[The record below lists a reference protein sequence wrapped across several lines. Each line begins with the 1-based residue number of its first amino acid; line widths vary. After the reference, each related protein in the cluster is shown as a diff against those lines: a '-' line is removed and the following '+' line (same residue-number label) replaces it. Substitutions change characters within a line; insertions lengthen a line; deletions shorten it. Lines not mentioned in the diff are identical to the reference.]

1 MEIRFTL
8 DEIDAVAAKI
18 APELKHRI
26 VRMEGAMGAGKT
38 TLIQALG
45 RQLNLIDS
53 VTSPTFSVVNTYL
66 NKDQEI
72 FYHFDFYRI
81 ESENETLDFGV
92 EEYFDSGCWCFLEW
106 SERIAKLLPDQ
117 YSTVTIEVLNEK
129 TRYLQLSNS

>member
-26 VRMEGAMGAGKT
+26 VRMDGAMGAGKT

-45 RQLNLIDS
+45 RQFNLIDS

-81 ESENETLDFGV
+81 ESEDEALDFGV

>member
-1 MEIRFTL
+1 MEIRFTR

-81 ESENETLDFGV
+81 ESEDEALDFGV

>member
-8 DEIDAVAAKI
+8 DEIDAIAAQI

-26 VRMEGAMGAGKT
+26 VRMDGAMGAGKT

-45 RQLNLIDS
+45 RQFNLIDS

-81 ESENETLDFGV
+81 ESEDEALDFGV

>member
-8 DEIDAVAAKI
+8 DEIDAIAAHI

-26 VRMEGAMGAGKT
+26 VRMDGAMGAGKT

-81 ESENETLDFGV
+81 ESEDEALDFGV

>member
-8 DEIDAVAAKI
+8 DEIDAIAAHI

-26 VRMEGAMGAGKT
+26 VRMDGAMGAGKT

-81 ESENETLDFGV
+81 ESENEALDFGV

>member
-8 DEIDAVAAKI
+8 DEIDAIAAQI

-26 VRMEGAMGAGKT
+26 VRMDGAMGAGKT

-81 ESENETLDFGV
+81 ESEDEALDFGV